1 MPVSEALNLL
11 VYEALGLKLLVIQPA
26 RAGRCR
32 VCLCCR
38 TQLLRCQYLYFG
50 TSKVSKVSTLVDVP
64 RVEGL
69 GHTEGE
75 HAARELHLGYLG
87 GRRLAYVSI
96 RQHTPYRR

>member
-1 MPVSEALNLL
+1 
-11 VYEALGLKLLVIQPA
+11 VYNKG
-26 RAGRCR
+26 
-32 VCLCCR
+32 LCCR

-50 TSKVSKVSTLVDVP
+50 TSKESKVSTLIDVP

-75 HAARELHLGYLG
+75 DAARELHLGYLR

-96 RQHTPYRR
+96 RQHTSAYVSIRQHTPYTR